1 MKKGK
6 LVKIIL
12 IISVLAF
19 VSLLGVYIYGRI
31 KNRPATVSQREQYQE
46 QLRNQ
51 EDESDENSQ

>member
-12 IISVLAF
+12 ILSVMAF
-19 VSLLGVYIYGRI
+19 LTLLGIYIYGRI
-31 KNRPATVSQREQYQE
+31 KNRPVTVSQREQYQE

-51 EDESDENSQ
+51 EEEQ

>member
-12 IISVLAF
+12 ILSVTAVLT
-19 VSLLGVYIYGRI
+19 LLGIYIYVRI
-31 KNRPATVSQREQYQE
+31 KNRPVTVSQREQYQE

-51 EDESDENSQ
+51 EEEQ

>member
-12 IISVLAF
+12 ILSVAAF
-19 VSLLGVYIYGRI
+19 LTLLGIYIYGRI
-31 KNRPATVSQREQYQE
+31 KNRPVTVSQREQYQE

-51 EDESDENSQ
+51 EEEQ